1 MATEYKLPYT
11 ALDINRRLGKIDEID
26 SLKDLVGAEPVQ
38 KQISDAVKNIGEAI
52 KTDTTLKVRGKA
64 ADAKAVGDAIAN
76 SKVEIDKTL
85 KVSGKA
91 ADAKVTGD
99 EITKLN
105 NLVGDTPVADRIA
118 TAVEELAGN
127 VYTHPDTHPASM
139 ITGLSGVATSGDYN
153 DLSNLPEQYV
163 HPESHPVSMIT
174 GLADVATSGNY
185 EDLSNKPIIP
195 EEYTHPETHPV
206 DMITGLSDIAVSGDY
221 ADLKNKPTIPDE
233 YVHPSTHSVDMIT
246 GLSGVAV
253 SGDYNDLINKPDI
266 SGEYIHPESHPASM
280 ITGLANVAV
289 SGNYEDLSN
298 KPTIPT
304 QYIHPD
310 NHPASMITGLSGVA
324 TSGSYNDLTD
334 KPTIPSIDG
343 LATVAYVDEKFANV
357 GESGGSGTST
367 GLPEFTTEDEGK
379 VLSIKDGTPSWESV
393 NAGFGSVSEVD
404 LFPERVADD
413 FRPLSSYGG
422 LYGTGYNFPE
432 SGLTND
438 LTDSFELALGE
449 IYYVEWDG
457 VEYEVTPSDASA
469 VQSGALFLGNGAP
482 MGLPGNGEPF
492 AVGWT
497 HAQGVTFISIDQ
509 LESHT
514 IRIYQKVETTSAIS
528 WNDLADKPFGEER
541 GLVDLLPETTYSEF
555 FFENNYGAYVAN
567 ESVTYKLTV
576 GETYT
581 VFWDGQEHTCIA
593 QDSSSLMP
601 NTVCIGNASAFGLA
615 GNNEPFVIAW
625 ETTDEYGDFGMY
637 IPLVNAGESIPHTI
651 RIAQEADIVNRLDNK
666 YLDFMNVYEAK
677 DIMINPRFPFDL
689 VSENYESSGK
699 SLYMAELMD
708 TSEYGHFDKLTPGAK
723 YEVIINDNVQIV
735 TASEM
740 VIPGVEGDFVFC
752 GNKTLDKQ
760 IFGDDAENTYE
771 DFLICVVKQVVDG
784 AQRCAAAIYIT
795 TTDTHS
801 GIGAPVSIKQLAC
814 SIIKKEYLPDDIGGG
829 NDSNVG
835 PALPEVSTSD
845 AGKFLRV
852 GADGNWIVEAL
863 QDVSEVG
870 L

>member
-64 ADAKAVGDAIAN
+64 ADSKAVGDAIAN

-174 GLADVATSGNY
+174 GLADIATSGNY
-185 EDLSNKPIIP
+185 EDLINKPIIP

-206 DMITGLSDIAVSGDY
+206 DMITGLSDIAISGDY

-298 KPTIPT
+298 KPTIPD
-304 QYIHPD
+304 QYVHPD
-310 NHPASMITGLSGVA
+310 THSTDMITGLSDVA

-379 VLSIKDGTPSWESV
+379 VLSIKDGAPSWESISS
-393 NAGFGSVSEVD
+393 GDTTTEV
-404 LFPERVADD
+404 
-413 FRPLSSYGG
+413 
-422 LYGTGYNFPE
+422 
-432 SGLTND
+432 
-438 LTDSFELALGE
+438 
-449 IYYVEWDG
+449 
-457 VEYEVTPSDASA
+457 
-469 VQSGALFLGNGAP
+469 
-482 MGLPGNGEPF
+482 
-492 AVGWT
+492 
-497 HAQGVTFISIDQ
+497 
-509 LESHT
+509 
-514 IRIYQKVETTSAIS
+514 S
-528 WNDLADKPFGEER
+528 WNDISDKPFGEER
-541 GLVDLLPETTYSEF
+541 GLVDLLPETTYGEF
-555 FFENNYGAYVAN
+555 YYYDGYGVYMYDTEAACSLSIGATYI
-567 ESVTYKLTV
+567 VT
-576 GETYT
+576 
-581 VFWDGQEHTCIA
+581 WDGQDYICVG
-593 QDSSSLMP
+593 QDGSDFFSGCVIL
-601 NTVCIGNASAFGLA
+601 GNAEPFGFD
-615 GNNEPFVIAW
+615 GNAEPFVLMTMQGTYISFAAL
-625 ETTDEYGDFGMY
+625 TDTEPGAF
-637 IPLVNAGESIPHTI
+637 HTV
-651 RIAQEADIVNRLDNK
+651 RIAQEGL
-666 YLDFMNVYEAK
+666 
-677 DIMINPRFPFDL
+677 
-689 VSENYESSGK
+689 
-699 SLYMAELMD
+699 
-708 TSEYGHFDKLTPGAK
+708 
-723 YEVIINDNVQIV
+723 IINKID
-735 TASEM
+735 
-740 VIPGVEGDFVFC
+740 P
-752 GNKTLDKQ
+752 K
-760 IFGDDAENTYE
+760 
-771 DFLICVVKQVVDG
+771 
-784 AQRCAAAIYIT
+784 
-795 TTDTHS
+795 
-801 GIGAPVSIKQLAC
+801 
-814 SIIKKEYLPDDIGGG
+814 YLPDTAG
-829 NDSNVG
+829 DSS
-835 PALPEVSTSD
+835 LPEVSTED

-852 GADGNWIVEAL
+852 GTDGNWIVEAL